1 MSGKEKIRGL
11 CLRLEKARNFFEN
24 KEISDVE
31 KARYESVLDELVHDI
46 DEELSTLKGEDLEFG
61 IELLERIYGGKEI

>member
-1 MSGKEKIRGL
+1 MSGKENIRKL

-24 KEISDVE
+24 NNISDNE
-31 KARYESVLDELVHDI
+31 KGRYEGVLEELISDI
-46 DEELSTLKGEDLEFG
+46 DKELANLKGEDLEFG